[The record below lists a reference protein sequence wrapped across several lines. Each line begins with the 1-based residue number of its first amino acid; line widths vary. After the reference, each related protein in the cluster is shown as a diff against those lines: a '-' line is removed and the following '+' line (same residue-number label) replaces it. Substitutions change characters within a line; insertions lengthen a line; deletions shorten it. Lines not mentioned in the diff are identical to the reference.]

1 MFGVMDTG
9 MKTTLVIAAAALIT
23 LVIVAGRWLTRR

>member
-9 MKTTLVIAAAALIT
+9 AKIAIAMVAAVLIT
-23 LVIVAGRWLTRR
+23 LVIVVGRWLTRR